1 VCIKK
6 HPSSLFST
14 MLSQL
19 KARDLAPAPSET
31 RKQED
36 VAPVAKNTNVSDAEQ
51 QAAARLTCDA
61 LCSLANGITGPPKP
75 KPSTTISTPNPAA
88 AAIVT
93 PTVSTIPGSIPGQP
107 LGMHGF
113 LYRSAVTPVVVPS
126 QPQPVPSSG
135 ATTCS
140 SSSST
145 TSSSATITAKTST
158 TKIKSCPKQHQLPL
172 FLSSKYIVIPS
183 CYIFLM

>member
-1 VCIKK
+1 
-6 HPSSLFST
+6 

-19 KARDLAPAPSET
+19 KARDLAPAPAET
-31 RKQED
+31 GNQEV

-75 KPSTTISTPNPAA
+75 KPNPAA

-93 PTVSTIPGSIPGQP
+93 PTVSTVPGTIPGQP

-113 LYRSAVTPVVVPS
+113 LYRSAVAPIVLAS
-126 QPQPVPSSG
+126 QSQQQPVPSSA
-135 ATTCS
+135 ATACS
-140 SSSST
+140 SGSST
-145 TSSSATITAKTST
+145 TSSSATITGKTS

-172 FLSSKYIVIPS
+172 FLSSKCIVIPS
-183 CYIFLM
+183 C